1 MTSFQGDENQH
12 PEMNE
17 DIETNPN
24 TPNSYKELLEIKNNF
39 LKENPFNNYK
49 FQKGKKNKLQSKN
62 KIEIKKLEISS
73 MEEFG
78 KMLDEVDNEDPSFKV
93 FVILVFISNLGT
105 SPVIDQ
111 GVILSLLDKLTHY
124 FGNNLDNLNTK
135 LIELESNPDLISNDE
150 MIIIKINLQKIKS
163 NILSIKKAYQKIKD
177 LRLID

>member
-1 MTSFQGDENQH
+1 M
-12 PEMNE
+12 
-17 DIETNPN
+17 
-24 TPNSYKELLEIKNNF
+24 
-39 LKENPFNNYK
+39 
-49 FQKGKKNKLQSKN
+49 
-62 KIEIKKLEISS
+62 
-73 MEEFG
+73 
-78 KMLDEVDNEDPSFKV
+78 
-93 FVILVFISNLGT
+93 VFISNLGT